1 MNERRSD
8 ACYTGGCLCGAV
20 RYAAERFEPEMAHC
34 HCSMCRRFHGA
45 AYATFG
51 RVRRE
56 HFRWLSGEDRLRAY
70 RADNGTVRRFCADC
84 GSSLSFAPANDDGRY
99 VEVALGTLDGELEQ
113 HPDAHIFI
121 GSKANWVEPC
131 DGLPQYVEDRRGPR
145 ADG

>member
-1 MNERRSD
+1 MLTLHPDAENEIVD
-8 ACYTGGCLCGAV
+8 LGLNGKWVAVTGGTAG
-20 RYAAERFEPEMAHC
+20 
-34 HCSMCRRFHGA
+34 HGA

-113 HPDAHIFI
+113 RPDAHIFI